1 MSVLLNT
8 LLNLTSLDDLHAALP
23 LGGWVNDAVRLLVEH
38 NGGLFDS
45 AGRVIEQLASGVE
58 ALLQAAPSWAI
69 IGAVA
74 AIAWRRLSWRFALFA
89 ALALALI
96 AVLGYWPHTMVTLG
110 LTLSATLISL
120 ALGIP
125 LGILAARY
133 GRLHAALRP
142 VLDFMQTMPAFVYLI
157 PAVMLFGLGRVPG
170 ILATVIF
177 AMPPAVRLT
186 TMGILQVDREQLE
199 AGQAFGATGAQLL
212 FKVQLPLALPA
223 IMGGINQ
230 TIMMALSMVIVTS
243 MVGAGGLGGEV
254 LSSIQQ
260 LDVGLGFES
269 GLCVVLLAI
278 ILDRITQSFGTRK
291 DSAAG

>member
-1 MSVLLNT
+1 MFEQ
-8 LLNLTSLDDLHAALP
+8 LHQYLP
-23 LGGWVNDAVRLLVEH
+23 LGDAVNGAVRVLIDH

-45 AGRVIEQLASGVE
+45 AGRVIEGLAGVIENVLQLAPPWVVI
-58 ALLQAAPSWAI
+58 AA
-69 IGAVA
+69 A
-74 AIAWRRLSWRFALFA
+74 AIVSWRRLSWRFAMFA
-89 ALALALI
+89 GLSLLLI
-96 AVLGYWPHTMVTLG
+96 AVLGYWPQMIVTLG

-120 ALGIP
+120 ALGVP
-125 LGILAARY
+125 LGILAARN
-133 GRLHAALRP
+133 RHVHAVLRP
-142 VLDFMQTMPAFVYLI
+142 ALDFMQTMPAFVYLI

-170 ILATVIF
+170 IIATVIF

-186 TMGILQVDREQLE
+186 TIGILQVDKEQLE
-199 AGQAFGATGAQLL
+199 AGQAFGASGWQLL

-223 IMGGINQ
+223 LMGGINQ

-278 ILDRITQSFGTRK
+278 ILDRITQSFGDR
-291 DSAAG
+291 

>member
-1 MSVLLNT
+1 MFEQ
-8 LLNLTSLDDLHAALP
+8 LHQYLP
-23 LGGWVNDAVRLLVEH
+23 LGDAVNGVVRMLIDH

-45 AGRVIEQLASGVE
+45 AGRVIEGLAGVIESVLQLAPAWVVI
-58 ALLQAAPSWAI
+58 AF
-69 IGAVA
+69 AVFVG
-74 AIAWRRLSWRFALFA
+74 WRRLSWRFAVFA
-89 ALALALI
+89 GLSLLLI
-96 AVLGYWPHTMVTLG
+96 AVLGYWPQMIVTLG

-120 ALGIP
+120 ALGVP
-125 LGILAARY
+125 LGILAARN
-133 GRLHAALRP
+133 RHVHAVLRP

-170 ILATVIF
+170 IIATVIF

-186 TMGILQVDREQLE
+186 TIGILQVDKEQLE
-199 AGQAFGATGAQLL
+199 AGQAFGASGWQLL

-223 IMGGINQ
+223 LMGGINQ

-269 GLCVVLLAI
+269 GLCVVLLTI
-278 ILDRITQSFGTRK
+278 ILDRITQSFGER
-291 DSAAG
+291 S

>member
-1 MSVLLNT
+1 MFEQ
-8 LLNLTSLDDLHAALP
+8 LHQYLP
-23 LGGWVNDAVRLLVEH
+23 LGDAVNGVVRMLIDH

-45 AGRVIEQLASGVE
+45 AGRVIEGLAGVIENVLQLAPAWVV
-58 ALLQAAPSWAI
+58 I
-69 IGAVA
+69 TFAVFVG
-74 AIAWRRLSWRFALFA
+74 WRRLSWRFAVFA
-89 ALALALI
+89 GLSLLLI
-96 AVLGYWPHTMVTLG
+96 AVLGYWPQMIVTLG

-120 ALGIP
+120 ALGVP
-125 LGILAARY
+125 LGILAARN
-133 GRLHAALRP
+133 RHVHAVLRP

-170 ILATVIF
+170 IIATVIF

-186 TMGILQVDREQLE
+186 TIGILQVDKEQLE
-199 AGQAFGATGAQLL
+199 AGQAFGASGWQLL

-223 IMGGINQ
+223 LMGGINQ

-278 ILDRITQSFGTRK
+278 ILDRITQSFGER
-291 DSAAG
+291 S

>member
-1 MSVLLNT
+1 MQDKLGLGSYINDGVRWLVDHNGALFDVIGRGIEFFTGSVE
-8 LLNLTSLDDLHAALP
+8 AALQALP
-23 LGGWVNDAVRLLVEH
+23 AWLVI
-38 NGGLFDS
+38 
-45 AGRVIEQLASGVE
+45 ALA
-58 ALLQAAPSWAI
+58 
-69 IGAVA
+69 AVA
-74 AIAWRRLSWRFALFA
+74 AWRRVSSGFAVLA
-89 ALALALI
+89 VLALGLI
-96 AVLGYWPHTMVTLG
+96 VALGYWPQTMATLG
-110 LTLSATLISL
+110 LTLAATAISL
-120 ALGIP
+120 LLGVP
-125 LGILAARY
+125 LGILAARHR
-133 GRLHAALRP
+133 GVNAALRP

-170 ILATVIF
+170 VLATVVF

-186 TMGILQVDREQLE
+186 TMGILAVDREQLE
-199 AGQAFGATGAQLL
+199 AGQAFGASPWQLL

-223 IMGGINQ
+223 VMGGINQ

-278 ILDRITQSFGTRK
+278 VLDRLTQSFGARRSG
-291 DSAAG
+291 SAAH

>member
-1 MSVLLNT
+1 MT
-8 LLNLTSLDDLHAALP
+8 LFETLRGFLP
-23 LGGWVNDAVRLLVEH
+23 LGDWINAAVRHLVDH

-45 AGRVIEQLASGVE
+45 AGRAIEGLAGSVE
-58 ALLQAAPSWAI
+58 GMLQALPAWLVIAL
-69 IGAVA
+69 A
-74 AIAWRRLSWRFALFA
+74 AAAAWRRLSWRFALFTA
-89 ALALALI
+89 GALVLI
-96 AVLGYWPHTMVTLG
+96 ASLGYWPHTMVTLG
-110 LTLSATLISL
+110 LTLAATLLSL
-120 ALGIP
+120 VLGVP
-125 LGILAARY
+125 LGILAAR
-133 GRLHAALRP
+133 HARVHAVLRP

-186 TMGILQVDREQLE
+186 TIGILSVDREQLE
-199 AGQAFGATGAQLL
+199 AGQAFGATSWQLL
-212 FKVQLPLALPA
+212 TLVQLPLALPA
-223 IMGGINQ
+223 LMGGVNQ

-254 LSSIQQ
+254 LSSIHQ

-278 ILDRITQSFGTRK
+278 ILDRITQSFGQRR
-291 DSAAG
+291 A

>member
-1 MSVLLNT
+1 MVPAT
-8 LLNLTSLDDLHAALP
+8 LSLAVFDQLHAYLP
-23 LGGWVNDAVRLLVEH
+23 LGSWINAAIALLVAH

-45 AGRVIEQLASGVE
+45 AGRAIEQLATLVE
-58 ALLQAAPSWAI
+58 QALQAPPAGLLIAGV
-69 IGAVA
+69 GAL
-74 AIAWRRLSWRFALFA
+74 AWWRLSWRFALFS
-89 ALALALI
+89 ALGLALI
-96 AVLGYWPHTMVTLG
+96 DVLGYWPHTMVTLG
-110 LTLSATLISL
+110 LTLSATAVSL

-125 LGILAARY
+125 LGILAARHR
-133 GRLHAALRP
+133 RLHAALRP

-170 ILATVIF
+170 ILATVVF

-186 TMGILQVDREQLE
+186 TIGIRGVHQEQLE
-199 AGQAFGATGAQLL
+199 AGMAFGATGWQLL
-212 FKVQLPLALPA
+212 CKVQLPLALPSL
-223 IMGGINQ
+223 MGGINQ

-278 ILDRITQSFGTRK
+278 ILDRITQSFGERRHGRS
-291 DSAAG
+291 DA

>member
-1 MSVLLNT
+1 MDQT
-8 LLNLTSLDDLHAALP
+8 LLEQLHAWLP
-23 LGGWVNDAVRLLVEH
+23 LGSWINASVSFLMQH

-45 AGRVIEQLASGVE
+45 AGHVIEQLSTAAETVLQLIPAWLMI
-58 ALLQAAPSWAI
+58 ALV
-69 IGAVA
+69 GAL
-74 AIAWRRLSWRFALFA
+74 AWRRLSWRFAVFS
-89 ALALALI
+89 ALALLLI
-96 AVLGYWPHTMVTLG
+96 AVLGYWPQTMVTLG

-120 ALGIP
+120 ALGVP
-125 LGILAARY
+125 LGILAARH
-133 GRLHAALRP
+133 RHLHALLRP

-170 ILATVIF
+170 IIATVIF

-199 AGQAFGATGAQLL
+199 AGQAFGATGWQLL

-223 IMGGINQ
+223 LMGGINQ

-260 LDVGLGFES
+260 LDVGVGFES

-278 ILDRITQSFGTRK
+278 ILDRITQSFGQRK
-291 DSAAG
+291 LASTHS

>member
-1 MSVLLNT
+1 MAP
-8 LLNLTSLDDLHAALP
+8 DFFDHPHDALP
-23 LGGWVNDAVRLLVEH
+23 LGGWVNGAVRFLLDH
-38 NGGLFDS
+38 NGGVFDF
-45 AGRVIEQLASGVE
+45 AGRIIEGLASII
-58 ALLQAAPSWAI
+58 AAPLQAAPAWLV

-74 AIAWRRLSWRFALFA
+74 ALAWRRLSWRFALFA

-96 AVLGYWPHTMVTLG
+96 VVLGYWPHTMVTLG
-110 LTLSATLISL
+110 LTLSATVISL
-120 ALGIP
+120 AMGVP
-125 LGILAARY
+125 LGALAARQR
-133 GRLHAALRP
+133 RLHALLRP

-186 TMGILQVDREQLE
+186 AIGILQVDQEQIE
-199 AGQAFGATGAQLL
+199 AGQAFGASGWQLL

-223 IMGGINQ
+223 LMGGVNQ

-278 ILDRITQSFGTRK
+278 ILDRVTQSFGR
-291 DSAAG
+291 SEHA